1 VYNLW
6 ITYPQ
11 LINNFSTPVDNLW
24 ITFLGAGAGVGI
36 SLIYDDEKC
45 ASKIN
50 GLGLVIT

>member
-24 ITFLGAGAGVGI
+24 ITFLGAGAGAGEV
-36 SLIYDDEKC
+36 LIYDDTKC
-45 ASKIN
+45 ASKIY
-50 GLGLVIT
+50 GQGLVIT